1 MPQDK
6 ALSPTAGS
14 IEPTQATKPDQHK
27 RKEKVHPAAKD
38 DTYGELHQE
47 NRVVMR
53 HQIALNLDEFRA
65 APEDFQIR
73 PKRNYAQLQEVTA
86 PFASVIIPNYNGV
99 HLLPPLLEALR
110 HQSFQDFEVIIADDA
125 STDSSITL
133 MEQEYADIDLN
144 MRLLVNR
151 HNLGFAAN
159 CNRAAEASYGRILV
173 FLNSDTEPEP
183 AWLAELVKQ
192 ICANPQAA
200 MVTSKM
206 LLFDQRDMLHTAGD
220 LMGKDGIPR
229 NRGVWQKDVGQFDQ
243 DPFVF
248 SGCGGGTAYR
258 KDVWQALGGFDED
271 FWMYLEDVDFA
282 FRAQLMGKQ
291 TIFAPHARLYHQ
303 LSATG
308 GDILASY
315 YVGRNTIWNI
325 AKNMPTGLLL
335 RNLPAIIAAQLK
347 VTIDAL
353 RNIRGEAAR
362 ARLRGQLAGLF
373 GLPRQLQ
380 KRQMIQ
386 LNRRVANP
394 TLADMLQP

>member
-1 MPQDK
+1 
-6 ALSPTAGS
+6 
-14 IEPTQATKPDQHK
+14 
-27 RKEKVHPAAKD
+27 
-38 DTYGELHQE
+38 
-47 NRVVMR
+47 MR

-65 APEDFQIR
+65 TPEDFQVR
-73 PKRNYAQLQEVTA
+73 PKQNYAALKEVTT
-86 PFASVIIPNYNGV
+86 PFASVIIPNYNGA

-151 HNLGFAAN
+151 QNLGFAAN
-159 CNRAAEASYGRILV
+159 CNRAAEASYGRVLV
-173 FLNSDTEPEP
+173 FLNSDTEPESE
-183 AWLAELVKQ
+183 WLAELVRQ
-192 ICANPQAA
+192 LCANPQAA

-206 LLFDQRDMLHTAGD
+206 LLFDQRDTLHTAGD

-243 DPFVF
+243 DEPVF

-291 TIFAPHARLYHQ
+291 AIFASNARIYHH

-325 AKNMPTGLLL
+325 AKNMPTSLLL
-335 RNLPAIIAAQLK
+335 RNLPAIIAAQLQI
-347 VTIDAL
+347 TIDAL
-353 RNIRGEAAR
+353 RSIRGEAAR
-362 ARLRGQLAGLF
+362 ARLRGQLAGLL
-373 GLPRQLQ
+373 GLPAQLQ

-386 LNRRVANP
+386 LNRRVKNR
-394 TLADMLQP
+394 TLADMLQ